1 MISRQGVWLQKQ
13 FLTLH
18 GCKWYMTRNG
28 GLFSNPLVLFGET
41 KPFLRMQGEKDVVCF
56 SVEDHLQKGEKHV
69 TTHEEAARS
78 T

>member
-1 MISRQGVWLQKQ
+1 
-13 FLTLH
+13 
-18 GCKWYMTRNG
+18 MTRNG
-28 GLFSNPLVLFGET
+28 GLFSSPLVLFGET
-41 KPFLRMQGEKDVVCF
+41 KPFLRMQGEKDVVSF